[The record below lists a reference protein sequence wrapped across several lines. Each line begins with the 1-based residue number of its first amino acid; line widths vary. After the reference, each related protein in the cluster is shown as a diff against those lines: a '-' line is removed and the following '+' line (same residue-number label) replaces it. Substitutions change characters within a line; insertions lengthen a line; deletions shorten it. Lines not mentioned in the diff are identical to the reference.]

1 MASTSVMWFRRDL
14 RLTDNP
20 ALLAACAAGA
30 VVPLFVVDPALWEP
44 SGQVRRAYLSA
55 SLAALDE
62 SLGGALVVRHGDPV
76 DVLPRVAEEA
86 AAVSVHVA
94 ADFGPYGSRRD
105 EQVAE
110 ALEAAG
116 ARFERLGS
124 PYAVAPGRVR
134 KGDGT
139 PYRVYSPFQR
149 AWSEHGW
156 RAPVE
161 APADP
166 VWAGLPTDGVPR
178 AELPEGMTPPR
189 AGEAAALAAW
199 ETFRDRRLAGYSEG
213 RDIPGGDGASG
224 MSTYLKWGEIH
235 PRTLLADLGPSEA
248 ASAYR
253 RELAWREFYADVL
266 WHEPESARRDL
277 RREFAELEYDDPGER
292 FEAWKQGRT
301 GFPVVDAGM
310 REMLATGRMH
320 NRVRMVVAS
329 FLVKDLHVWWRHGAR
344 FFMEWLAD
352 GDLASN
358 QQNWQWVAGS
368 GTDPAPFFRVFNPAT
383 QGRKFDPDGD
393 YVRRWVPELAD
404 LPAKQIHEPQD
415 VPGYP
420 APIVDHAAER
430 KEALARYGRLPRP
443 A

>member
-1 MASTSVMWFRRDL
+1 MWFRRDL
-14 RLTDNP
+14 RLSDNP
-20 ALLAACAAGA
+20 ALLAACDAGA

-55 SLAALDE
+55 SLAALDR

-76 DVLPRVAEEA
+76 AVVPRVAAEASA
-86 AAVSVHVA
+86 AAVHVA

-105 EQVAE
+105 QQVAD

-116 ARFERLGS
+116 VRFERLGS
-124 PYAVAPGRVR
+124 PYAVAPGRVL
-134 KGDGT
+134 KPDGT
-139 PYRVYSPFQR
+139 RYRVYTPFQR

-156 RAPVE
+156 RAPVGPPT
-161 APADP
+161 APEWVD
-166 VWAGLPTDGVPR
+166 LPSDR
-178 AELPEGMTPPR
+178 LPQEEPPQGTR
-189 AGEAAALAAW
+189 PPQAGEEAAVAAW
-199 ETFRDRRLAGYSEG
+199 TRFRDERLAGYSEG

-224 MSTYLKWGEIH
+224 MSTYLKWGELH
-235 PRTLLADLGPSEA
+235 PRTLLADLGRSKA
-248 ASAYR
+248 AAAYR

-277 RREFAELEYDDPGER
+277 RPEFAQLEYDEPDER

-344 FFMEWLAD
+344 HFMEWLAD

-368 GTDPAPFFRVFNPAT
+368 GTDPAPFFRVFNPTT
-383 QGRKFDPDGD
+383 QGRKFDADGD

-404 LPAKQIHEPQD
+404 VPASSVHEPQD

-430 KEALARYGRLPRP
+430 KEALARYERVTSSRR
-443 A
+443 